1 MNTNDIC
8 PFCNSRLK
16 HDDYFSAKHCPN
28 FSCDKKFYQFSSKF
42 HFCLKAK
49 NDVNYYIE
57 CNQLTNM
64 ITFIKAF
71 KSRMYKIEGV
81 LDLFQKENIDKMQK
95 IVDKLEA
102 NASFI

>member
-1 MNTNDIC
+1 MTENAIC
-8 PFCNSRLK
+8 PFCNSLLK
-16 HDDYFSAKHCPN
+16 YDDYFSAKHCAN
-28 FSCDKKFYQFSSKF
+28 FSCDKKFYQFLSKF
-42 HFCLKAK
+42 SFCLKAQ
-49 NDVNYYIE
+49 NDAKYYIE
-57 CNQLTNM
+57 SNCTTNI

-102 NASFI
+102 NASFQ